1 MEGILN
7 LENWRKF
14 GNDWVGYYIYPIA
27 SKVAYEIVINFH
39 YLDTPI
45 LTAKGT
51 LSIVGLW
58 NNKDKSVSLERE
70 YLAKDMKNII
80 NKIKE
85 YIYMYIKYVPYNNN
99 PKYYKDSVN
108 CSIFYIPIN
117 KIITKWL
124 INNICYYLHINK
136 NKNIHLRIYK

>member
-27 SKVAYEIVINFH
+27 SKVAYEIVINF
-39 YLDTPI
+39 
-45 LTAKGT
+45 
-51 LSIVGLW
+51 
-58 NNKDKSVSLERE
+58 
-70 YLAKDMKNII
+70 
-80 NKIKE
+80 
-85 YIYMYIKYVPYNNN
+85 
-99 PKYYKDSVN
+99 YYKDSVN

>member
-27 SKVAYEIVINFH
+27 SK
-39 YLDTPI
+39 
-45 LTAKGT
+45 
-51 LSIVGLW
+51 
-58 NNKDKSVSLERE
+58 
-70 YLAKDMKNII
+70 
-80 NKIKE
+80 
-85 YIYMYIKYVPYNNN
+85 
-99 PKYYKDSVN
+99 DSAN
-108 CSIFYIPIN
+108 CSIFYISIN

>member
-14 GNDWVGYYIYPIA
+14 GNDQVGYYIYPIA

-45 LTAKGT
+45 VTE
-51 LSIVGLW
+51 II
-58 NNKDKSVSLERE
+58 NDYKS
-70 YLAKDMKNII
+70 

-85 YIYMYIKYVPYNNN
+85 IIIIENQDTTYKY
-99 PKYYKDSVN
+99 KY
-108 CSIFYIPIN
+108 
-117 KIITKWL
+117 
-124 INNICYYLHINK
+124 
-136 NKNIHLRIYK
+136 